1 MTRRRAIFHV
11 AALLAAI
18 TVAGCDS
25 VDLKTAVEVTDVS
38 SGYYD
43 NGLAPNGFNH
53 LVPSVTFSLR
63 NTSDKELS
71 SVDVVVMYWAAGQDT
86 EQDEALIKVIGGGGL
101 PPGATSDPVVSR
113 SKVGFNLEQPR
124 AELFTHSSFVDWTA
138 KLFLKRGG
146 KIVPAGEYKIERRI
160 LLKVPT
166 GPAAQ

>member
-1 MTRRRAIFHV
+1 MSRRTSFFHV
-11 AALLAAI
+11 AAVLAVVAA
-18 TVAGCDS
+18 AGCES
-25 VDLKTAVEVTDVS
+25 VDLKTAVQIADVS

-43 NGLAPNGFNH
+43 NGLAANGFNH
-53 LVPSVTFSLR
+53 LVPSVTFSVR
-63 NTSDKELS
+63 NVSDRELS
-71 SVDVVVMYWAAGQDT
+71 SVDVVVMYWAAGQDA
-86 EQDEALIKVIGGGGL
+86 EQDESLMKVIGGSGL

-124 AELFTHSSFVDWTA
+124 AELFTHPRFVDWTA

-146 KIVPAGEYKIERRI
+146 KIVPAGEYKIDRRI